1 MKDLLLS
8 TPTNTYWNGKGANQQ
23 EFIRLSN
30 KFMETSGS
38 SQTLNGEVIRAINR
52 LYYEFCNNGNCNAVE
67 EDVNSFFNNTMIT
80 SFYQNFIDL
89 IREFFKIKDCKN
101 GIELINEIENIIET
115 LDIPDVNNIHKYDK
129 CIDYI
134 VWLVLNDEDNSQS
147 LPTWYENI

>member
-1 MKDLLLS
+1 
-8 TPTNTYWNGKGANQQ
+8 
-23 EFIRLSN
+23 
-30 KFMETSGS
+30 METSGS
-38 SQTLNGEVIRAINR
+38 SQTLNGEVVRAINR

-67 EDVNSFFNNTMIT
+67 EDVDSFFNNTMIT

-115 LDIPDVNNIHKYDK
+115 SGEPDNNNINKYDK

-134 VWLVLNDEDNSQS
+134 VWLILNDEDNSQS
-147 LPTWYENI
+147 LPTWYEKI

>member
-1 MKDLLLS
+1 ML
-8 TPTNTYWNGKGANQQ
+8 
-23 EFIRLSN
+23 
-30 KFMETSGS
+30 
-38 SQTLNGEVIRAINR
+38 
-52 LYYEFCNNGNCNAVE
+52 
-67 EDVNSFFNNTMIT
+67 IT

-115 LDIPDVNNIHKYDK
+115 SDEPDNNNINKYDK

-134 VWLVLNDEDNSQS
+134 VWLILNDEDNSQS

>member
-8 TPTNTYWNGKGANQQ
+8 TPTHTYWNGKGANQQ

-30 KFMETSGS
+30 KFMESSGC

-67 EDVNSFFNNTMIT
+67 EDDDSFFNNTMIT

-89 IREFFKIKDCKN
+89 IREFFKIKDCKM
-101 GIELINEIENIIET
+101 
-115 LDIPDVNNIHKYDK
+115 
-129 CIDYI
+129 
-134 VWLVLNDEDNSQS
+134 VLS
-147 LPTWYENI
+147 